1 MVGLPGAAAAK
12 NPPAKAEE
20 VDLILVSGR
29 PPEGG
34 NGNPLPFSCL
44 ENPGDRGAW
53 WAAVHGVTL
62 SRTRLSDRTAATV
75 STTLKF
81 AGFSCSLRYGL
92 LYPHH

>member
-1 MVGLPGAAAAK
+1 MQVPKPISSPWVLGKLISTYCALAAVFLWDLVSMVGLPGAAAVK
-12 NPPAKAEE
+12 NPPANAED

-53 WAAVHGVTL
+53 WAE
-62 SRTRLSDRTAATV
+62 
-75 STTLKF
+75 ST
-81 AGFSCSLRYGL
+81 GS
-92 LYPHH
+92 H